1 MHRRLYF
8 ISERT
13 VKRMIYIVKRIDED
27 LDFGCEERAE
37 GVPVMAVVTL
47 MNSSGEELI
56 VKSEDAMLYERNI
69 NEGDKVY
76 FDEEN
81 NLEKIQ
87 ERTALDGFSED
98 SYR

>member
-1 MHRRLYF
+1 
-8 ISERT
+8 
-13 VKRMIYIVKRIDED
+13 
-27 LDFGCEERAE
+27 
-37 GVPVMAVVTL
+37 

-81 NLEKIQ
+81 NLDKIQ
-87 ERTALDGFSED
+87 ERVSITE
-98 SYR
+98 

>member
-1 MHRRLYF
+1 M
-8 ISERT
+8 S
-13 VKRMIYIVKRIDED
+13 YIVKRIDED

-37 GVPVMAVVTL
+37 DAPVMAVVTL

-87 ERTALDGFSED
+87 KKTDLDSFIED
-98 SYR
+98 SYH

>member
-1 MHRRLYF
+1 
-8 ISERT
+8 
-13 VKRMIYIVKRIDED
+13 MIYIVKRIDED

-47 MNSSGEELI
+47 MNFSGEELI

-98 SYR
+98 SYH

>member
-1 MHRRLYF
+1 
-8 ISERT
+8 
-13 VKRMIYIVKRIDED
+13 MIYIVKRIDED

-76 FDEEN
+76 FDKEN
-81 NLEKIQ
+81 NLEKMQ
-87 ERTALDGFSED
+87 EQI
-98 SYR
+98 